1 MGSQVFS
8 HDSYSLR
15 PVDLIPDD
23 DTDTDVRWAY
33 YCETA
38 SQLDPSDLLDIV
50 VDELKTEDSPLLKA
64 IEEAINYPC
73 EPGRP
78 PKVNASDALRLGKAM
93 IALVARIVDDQVTM
107 IQAGEVSR

>member
-1 MGSQVFS
+1 MESQVFS
-8 HDSYSLR
+8 PDAYSLR

-38 SQLDPSDLLDIV
+38 SQLDPSDLLQIV
-50 VDELKTEDSPLLKA
+50 VDELKTEDSPLLEA
-64 IEEAINYPC
+64 IEEAINYPY

-78 PKVNASDALRLGKAM
+78 PKVNSSDALRLGKAI
-93 IALVARIVDDQVTM
+93 IAIIARIVDDQVAL